1 MNELGH
7 WQLYVTWLITAL
19 FGAFG
24 VGVGWTVLKEAVKSQ
39 KRDFKNYTE
48 NAAKEFIN
56 YKDTTTLAAT
66 AAAHAATA
74 VAQASTVAMNERDT
88 ALKERLTR
96 IEGKIDTQVGYGRC
110 KDMRDECTVRIISQ
124 LAEISRQ
131 ISVNR
136 ATVIGQMKETDKF
149 IGRVEQ
155 FMKDNNGK

>member
-19 FGAFG
+19 FWAFG

-39 KRDFKNYTE
+39 KSDFKNYTE

-56 YKDTTTLAAT
+56 YKEATTLAAT
-66 AAAHAATA
+66 AATHAATA
-74 VAQASTVAMNERDT
+74 VAQASTVAMNERDA
-88 ALKERLTR
+88 ALKDRLTR
-96 IEGKIDTQVGYGRC
+96 IENKIDTQVGYGRC
-110 KDMRDECTVRIISQ
+110 KDMRDECSSRIISR

-131 ISVNR
+131 IASNR
-136 ATVIGQMKETDKF
+136 DTVIGQMKETDKF